1 MANYKVRVYYTTYAD
16 INVYDVNSKEE
27 AVKYAMSENG
37 KFDADPNT
45 MYHRAKAVK
54 GEVIKS
60 NLRDWREDVW

>member
-37 KFDADPNT
+37 KFDIDPNT

>member
-27 AVKYAMSENG
+27 AVKYAMSAKG
-37 KFDADPNT
+37 QSDADPNK

>member
-37 KFDADPNT
+37 KFDTDPNT

-54 GEVIKS
+54 GEVIQS